1 MSDSFIS
8 ATCACTTQ
16 QYDPVVFNNVAYQAG
31 ANFVYE
37 SLKNTVSAATNGTLG
52 TAATGQPIF
61 KTNAERMQYL
71 LGKKNRVANCGV
83 PKKTFY
89 SY

>member
-1 MSDSFIS
+1 MPDSFVIG
-8 ATCACTTQ
+8 TCACTTQ

-52 TAATGQPIF
+52 TAASGEPIF
-61 KTNAERMQYL
+61 KSNAERMQYL
-71 LGKKNRVANCGV
+71 LGRQNRASCGA
-83 PKKTFY
+83 PKKSFY
-89 SY
+89 S

>member
-52 TAATGQPIF
+52 SGASGQPTF
-61 KTNAERMQYL
+61 KSNAERMQYL
-71 LGKKNRVANCGV
+71 LGRQNRASCGA
-83 PKKTFY
+83 PKKSFY
-89 SY
+89 S